1 MKRLIFKVFIAL
13 LAAALGVGLMLYQ
26 QNRMQEGFE
35 RVERVNTE
43 LQTLH
48 ANLIDLQRTI
58 LEANYFVYYNND
70 LFYKKIEEIHAH
82 IESLLRTPHFGNK
95 YHKETYQALLRL
107 KHRFDALSE
116 TIDNFLTLNASLKNS
131 SIYLPTLA
139 LKAYNLFDINDPD
152 ERRIILTLSR
162 INASLFLAKNA
173 MDESL
178 VRELAAYKKRLESM
192 MASVKEGPKRGLL
205 KVSILHLGLFVDL
218 FPKFS
223 KAFNSIRDQA
233 IQADIQK
240 TMEIFSKESSAEL
253 EEINRIGELL
263 LALYLITI
271 GIVLYFVFHS
281 EKEYIRLKKTQERL
295 QRSLITDHLTGL
307 GNREAYMQHLGEM
320 KHPALIL
327 INIDR
332 FKHINEFYG
341 STVGDHL
348 LQAVAHLL
356 EEVVPKEIDA
366 RLYRLGGDDFGIL
379 FECEDP
385 GRLKEIIETI
395 LHRFDEETFD
405 IDALSIDI
413 SVSIGAS
420 MAGKLFETADMA
432 LKTVKSSK
440 RKRYAIYD
448 PSLDVSETIASN
460 IYALKQ
466 LKTAIAQNAVIPYFQ
481 PIIDLESGEALKYE
495 ALARLQIKE
504 GETITPYYF
513 IEAAKQAK
521 LSGIITTRI
530 LNKTLEI
537 ARRTGATFSVNLS
550 AEDITSGHDQK
561 RIFSLLEA
569 YDDVSSQIIFEILET
584 EEIEDYEIISDFIRR
599 AKRFGC
605 QISIDDFGSGYSN
618 FEKLLQL
625 DIDVIKIDGSLI
637 KHVDH
642 NTHAELVVRT
652 IVDFAKGA
660 QLETVAEFVHSKAVL
675 EKVRALDIDY
685 AQGFY
690 LGEPKPVDHYFK
702 GL

>member
-1 MKRLIFKVFIAL
+1 
-13 LAAALGVGLMLYQ
+13 
-26 QNRMQEGFE
+26 
-35 RVERVNTE
+35 
-43 LQTLH
+43 
-48 ANLIDLQRTI
+48 
-58 LEANYFVYYNND
+58 
-70 LFYKKIEEIHAH
+70 
-82 IESLLRTPHFGNK
+82 
-95 YHKETYQALLRL
+95 
-107 KHRFDALSE
+107 
-116 TIDNFLTLNASLKNS
+116 
-131 SIYLPTLA
+131 
-139 LKAYNLFDINDPD
+139 
-152 ERRIILTLSR
+152 
-162 INASLFLAKNA
+162 
-173 MDESL
+173 
-178 VRELAAYKKRLESM
+178 
-192 MASVKEGPKRGLL
+192 
-205 KVSILHLGLFVDL
+205 
-218 FPKFS
+218 
-223 KAFNSIRDQA
+223 
-233 IQADIQK
+233 
-240 TMEIFSKESSAEL
+240 
-253 EEINRIGELL
+253 
-263 LALYLITI
+263 
-271 GIVLYFVFHS
+271 
-281 EKEYIRLKKTQERL
+281 
-295 QRSLITDHLTGL
+295 
-307 GNREAYMQHLGEM
+307 
-320 KHPALIL
+320 
-327 INIDR
+327 
-332 FKHINEFYG
+332 
-341 STVGDHL
+341 
-348 LQAVAHLL
+348 
-356 EEVVPKEIDA
+356 
-366 RLYRLGGDDFGIL
+366 
-379 FECEDP
+379 
-385 GRLKEIIETI
+385 
-395 LHRFDEETFD
+395 
-405 IDALSIDI
+405 
-413 SVSIGAS
+413 

-466 LKTAIAQNAVIPYFQ
+466 LKMAIVRNAVIPYFQ

-504 GETITPYYF
+504 GETITPYHF

-530 LNKTLEI
+530 LKKTLEI

-569 YDDVSSQIIFEILET
+569 YDDVSSRIIFEILET